1 MRDILE
7 KIFSEDS
14 TISLMRIM
22 SAISFLVAI
31 VILISDCIVDK
42 DLANMW
48 IGGFTYSGSTKVTQ
62 KFAEVMKKRKQVEE

>member
-1 MRDILE
+1 
-7 KIFSEDS
+7 
-14 TISLMRIM
+14 M
-22 SAISFLVAI
+22 SAVSFLVAI

-62 KFAEVMKKRKQVEE
+62 KFAEVIRKRKEGEE